1 MVGSVETLTYR
12 ELVERCAEVA
22 AGLRGLH
29 LHRDDRIVI
38 VMNDDVPMIT
48 SIFGV
53 FRAGFVAIPVSTML
67 GTNEIREIVKDSA
80 ADALIISAEY
90 AATVADA
97 TADCPDVD
105 HIIVDGDPDLAL
117 EWGVD
122 VLSYD
127 ELVQRGRAAPAE
139 MREVADTVEDEWA
152 LWLYTSGTT
161 GKPKGAMHRHE
172 NVKAS
177 GSTFPPH
184 VMALRPEDRCLSIA
198 KMFFSYGI
206 GNSIFHPLAAG
217 ATTILEPRRPTPEVF
232 SERLRRDRPTIFD
245 AVPTFYA
252 QLLDADLPR
261 TRSHRYACA
270 SAGEPLP
277 MPLQQRFT
285 DRFKVPVLDGIGCTE
300 FLNTFLSNTWLDV
313 KPARPANRF
322 PRTRSSCVDP
332 DGKVVPR
339 GEPGTMW
346 VRGPSMAI
354 GYWKRVATSRQVF
367 VGEWCNT
374 GDTFMQDDEGYY
386 VCMGRTNDLIKAGGI
401 YVSPGE
407 VEDRLLR
414 HQAVAEVAVVGLPDE
429 DGLHKPVAFVVAR
442 ADTTEDELIQWC
454 RDGMPAFKRP
464 RRVVFVDEL
473 PKTAT
478 GKMQRFKLREQL
490 ELLDP
495 LGPGFPAASWRF
507 PRPPRAYPFPRSSP
521 VRGSLPP
528 QDKHT
533 TPNSRKG
540 RLAVLDGMPLV
551 DAHTHVPLLPTLGDS
566 WRHWTYKFGR
576 PGSHRGGWGAD
587 GVPRPERLRTSSAS
601 KASTSR
607 CSSASTAPSRPGSRS
622 STSCCPWSTTTRRCS
637 ARSPTSTRTCTFPLA
652 KELKRQLEHGAA
664 ALKLHP
670 VHGGFRP
677 DETALYAAYA
687 ILEERQIP

>member
-1 MVGSVETLTYR
+1 MVFNAQEWLVDRHIAKGLGEHTAVVGSVETLTYR
-12 ELVERCAEVA
+12 QLSRRCGEVA
-22 AGLRGLH
+22 GGLRGLH

-48 SIFGV
+48 SILGV

-67 GTNEIREIVKDSA
+67 GTNDIREIVKDSA

-90 AATVADA
+90 AATVAA
-97 TADCPDVD
+97 AIADCPDVD
-105 HIIVDGDPDLAL
+105 HIVIDGEADPVI

-122 VLSYD
+122 ALSYD

-139 MREVADTVEDEWA
+139 AREVADTVEDEWA

-161 GKPKGAMHRHE
+161 GKPKGAMHRHA

-206 GNSIFHPLAAG
+206 GNSIFHPLASG

-232 SERLRRDRPTIFD
+232 AERLRRDRPTIFD

-252 QLLDADLPR
+252 QLLAADLPPETFASVR
-261 TRSHRYACA
+261 LCQ

-277 MPLQQRFT
+277 VPLQQRFT
-285 DRFKVPVLDGIGCTE
+285 ERFHIPIIDGIGCTE
-300 FLNTFLSNTWLDV
+300 FLNTFLSNTWLDM
-313 KPARPANRF
+313 KPGTTGKPVPPYEIELRD
-322 PRTRSSCVDP
+322 S
-332 DGKVVPR
+332 DGRVVPR
-339 GEPGTMW
+339 GELGTMW

-374 GDTFMQDDEGYY
+374 GDTFLQDEEGYY

-414 HQAVAEVAVVGLPDE
+414 HEAVAEVAVVGLPDE
-429 DGLHKPVAFVVAR
+429 DGLFKPVAFVVAR
-442 ADTTEDELIQWC
+442 QETTEEALIQWC
-454 RDGMPAFKRP
+454 REGMAAFKRP
-464 RRVVFVDEL
+464 RRIVFLEEL

-478 GKMQRFKLREQL
+478 GKMQRFKLRDQL
-490 ELLDP
+490 AEMLEP
-495 LGPGFPAASWRF
+495 LGLGVPVPPGSFPALPPHIPPHAGFPA
-507 PRPPRAYPFPRSSP
+507 PPR
-521 VRGSLPP
+521 G
-528 QDKHT
+528 
-533 TPNSRKG
+533 
-540 RLAVLDGMPLV
+540 
-551 DAHTHVPLLPTLGDS
+551 
-566 WRHWTYKFGR
+566 
-576 PGSHRGGWGAD
+576 
-587 GVPRPERLRTSSAS
+587 
-601 KASTSR
+601 
-607 CSSASTAPSRPGSRS
+607 
-622 STSCCPWSTTTRRCS
+622 
-637 ARSPTSTRTCTFPLA
+637 
-652 KELKRQLEHGAA
+652 
-664 ALKLHP
+664 
-670 VHGGFRP
+670 
-677 DETALYAAYA
+677 
-687 ILEERQIP
+687 

>member
-1 MVGSVETLTYR
+1 MFNAQEWLVDRHVGEGLGEHEAVVGSTQTLTYR
-12 ELVERCAEVA
+12 ELAQRCAEVA
-22 AGLRGLH
+22 GGLRTLH

-48 SIFGV
+48 SILGV

-67 GTNEIREIVKDSA
+67 GVKEIREIVKDSA
-80 ADALIISAEY
+80 ADALIVSAEY
-90 AATVADA
+90 AATVAEA
-97 TADCPDVD
+97 IADCPDVD
-105 HIIVDGDPDLAL
+105 HVVVDGEPGPAVDWEIDAL
-117 EWGVD
+117 T
-122 VLSYD
+122 YD
-127 ELVQRGRAAPAE
+127 ELIRRGREAPAHL
-139 MREVADTVEDEWA
+139 REVADTIEDEWA

-172 NVKAS
+172 NIKHS

-184 VMALRPEDRCLSIA
+184 VLNITPEDRGLSIA

-217 ATTILEPRRPTPEVF
+217 ATTILEPRRPTPAVF
-232 SERLRRDRPTIFD
+232 AERLRRDRPTIFD

-252 QLLDADLPR
+252 QLLDADMPADTFDSVRL
-261 TRSHRYACA
+261 CV

-277 MPLQQRFT
+277 TALHQRIT
-285 DRFKVPVLDGIGCTE
+285 DRFTVPVLDGIGCTE
-300 FLNTFLSNTWLDV
+300 FLNTFLSNTWNDV
-313 KPARPANRF
+313 KPGTTGKPVPPYEIELRDAE
-322 PRTRSSCVDP
+322 
-332 DGKVVPR
+332 GKVVPQ

-374 GDTFMQDDEGYY
+374 GDTFLQDDEGYY

-429 DGLHKPVAFVVAR
+429 HGLHKPVAFVVAR
-442 ADTTEDELIQWC
+442 WDTTEDELIQWC
-454 RDGMPAFKRP
+454 REGMPAFKRP

-490 ELLDP
+490 DQLARDALDLAPP
-495 LGPGFPAASWRF
+495 L
-507 PRPPRAYPFPRSSP
+507 PPPPFP
-521 VRGSLPP
+521 PP
-528 QDKHT
+528 
-533 TPNSRKG
+533 P
-540 RLAVLDGMPLV
+540 P
-551 DAHTHVPLLPTLGDS
+551 
-566 WRHWTYKFGR
+566 
-576 PGSHRGGWGAD
+576 
-587 GVPRPERLRTSSAS
+587 GVPFP
-601 KASTSR
+601 
-607 CSSASTAPSRPGSRS
+607 PPG
-622 STSCCPWSTTTRRCS
+622 
-637 ARSPTSTRTCTFPLA
+637 
-652 KELKRQLEHGAA
+652 
-664 ALKLHP
+664 
-670 VHGGFRP
+670 
-677 DETALYAAYA
+677 
-687 ILEERQIP
+687 